1 MLADCE
7 CRNDWIHRTDDCAF
21 GASSGPEKMKGCPTL
36 EEIQR
41 CEPYADV
48 SWCYTK
54 DDSCAQQSDAQLGGG
69 WANCDTVSGR
79 VYAIGEAQEDIG
91 GIIATSVPSTFRV
104 MAVCGCMA
112 PSPLSVIPSTR

>member
-1 MLADCE
+1 
-7 CRNDWIHRTDDCAF
+7 
-21 GASSGPEKMKGCPTL
+21 MKGCPTL

-69 WANCDTVSGR
+69 WANCDPVSGR

-91 GIIATSVPSTFRV
+91 GIIATSVALTFLV
-104 MAVCGCMA
+104 MAVVVAIAFVSYPKYAIAHRETYSEIGMA
-112 PSPLSVIPSTR
+112 KLTGVREDSMQDNDL